1 MKYELRY
8 FAQLYVGFE
17 VFSKC
22 PYWILPS
29 SIACV
34 LLGQY
39 DEKLKFQRLKAE
51 YRKLEFERDKL

>member
-8 FAQLYVGFE
+8 FAQLYVAFE

-29 SIACV
+29 STSCI
-34 LLGQY
+34 LLGDY
-39 DEKLKFQRLKAE
+39 EAKLEFQQLKEE